1 MTLWLVRAGRDGE
14 HAALFAEQGRVG
26 VGFRFPE
33 DISQFG
39 SRDALM
45 ARYQVRYPGYSTQQ
59 VASPVGQM
67 WTLARVMESGSDHII
82 VPFKR
87 KRAFRIAKVVGDYI
101 FDPSFS
107 EEVPHTRPIEWVSE
121 DIPRTAFDQDL
132 LNSLGAIMT
141 VCRIHKNDA
150 ETRVMELAGV
160 KAPQTTPA
168 VVVPKP
174 DSDVPEDDSLDL
186 EERAADEIERTI
198 SNNFRS
204 ADGYDM
210 ERLVRALLEAQGYT
224 VHHTRK
230 GRDGGV
236 DLLAAPGP
244 LGFGSPRLCV
254 QVKSGDT
261 KADRKVL
268 DQLLGTMQNVQAEQG
283 LLVSWGDFTQEVES
297 ERVRQFFRVRLW
309 GKQAL
314 IDELLDNYDKLD
326 SDIKLELPLK
336 RIWAVVQP
344 D

>member
-1 MTLWLVRAGRDGE
+1 MTLWLVRAGKDGE
-14 HAALFAEQGRVG
+14 HAALFAEHCRVG
-26 VGFRFPE
+26 VGFNFHE
-33 DISQFG
+33 DIDRFD
-39 SRDALM
+39 SRNALM
-45 ARYQVRYPGYSTQQ
+45 ARYEEKYPGYSIQQ
-59 VASPVGQM
+59 MAKPVGQM
-67 WTLARVMESGSDHII
+67 WTLARVMESGKDYVI

-87 KRAFRIAKVVGDYI
+87 KRSFRIAKVVGDYR

-121 DIPRTAFDQDL
+121 DIPRTAFDQDI

-141 VCRIHKNDA
+141 VCRIHKNDS
-150 ETRVMELAGV
+150 ESRIMELAGV
-160 KAPQTTPA
+160 NAPRATTVAPTSE
-168 VVVPKP
+168 P
-174 DSDVPEDDSLDL
+174 DSDVPDDESFDL
-186 EERAADEIERTI
+186 EERAADEIERII
-198 SNNFRS
+198 SKNFRS

-236 DLLAAPGP
+236 DLVAAPGP

-268 DQLLGTMQNVQAEQG
+268 DQLLGTMQKVQAEQG

-297 ERVRQFFRVRLW
+297 ERARQFFKVRLW

-314 IDELLDNYDKLD
+314 IDELLDSYDHLD

-336 RIWAVVQP
+336 QIWTVVQP
-344 D
+344 E

>member
-1 MTLWLVRAGRDGE
+1 
-14 HAALFAEQGRVG
+14 
-26 VGFRFPE
+26 
-33 DISQFG
+33 
-39 SRDALM
+39 M
-45 ARYQVRYPGYSTQQ
+45 ARYQEKYPGYSTQQ

-67 WTLARVMESGSDHII
+67 WTLARLMETSSDHII

-87 KRAFRIAKVVGDYI
+87 KRAFRIAKVAGDYS

-141 VCRIHKNDA
+141 VCRIDKNNA
-150 ETRVMELAGV
+150 ENRIMELAGV
-160 KAPQTTPA
+160 KAPRTVPPVA
-168 VVVPKP
+168 VPMP
-174 DSDVPEDDSLDL
+174 DSDVPEDDSFDL

-198 SNNFRS
+198 SKNFRS

-236 DLLAAPGP
+236 DLVAAPGP

-297 ERVRQFFRVRLW
+297 ERARQFFRVRLW

-326 SDIKLELPLK
+326 SDIKLDLPLK
-336 RIWAVVQP
+336 QIWTVVQP

>member
-1 MTLWLVRAGRDGE
+1 
-14 HAALFAEQGRVG
+14 
-26 VGFRFPE
+26 
-33 DISQFG
+33 
-39 SRDALM
+39 
-45 ARYQVRYPGYSTQQ
+45 
-59 VASPVGQM
+59 
-67 WTLARVMESGSDHII
+67 
-82 VPFKR
+82 
-87 KRAFRIAKVVGDYI
+87 
-101 FDPSFS
+101 
-107 EEVPHTRPIEWVSE
+107 
-121 DIPRTAFDQDL
+121 
-132 LNSLGAIMT
+132 
-141 VCRIHKNDA
+141 
-150 ETRVMELAGV
+150 
-160 KAPQTTPA
+160 
-168 VVVPKP
+168 
-174 DSDVPEDDSLDL
+174 
-186 EERAADEIERTI
+186 
-198 SNNFRS
+198 
-204 ADGYDM
+204 M